1 MSLDIWAIRE
11 IPHKEQIFSFIEN
24 ESLKTELEAF
34 FNQKEEIFSLN
45 ITHNLN
51 KMADTAGFYKQLWH
65 LEGITTCEDLLP
77 HIEQGILELESNPTK
92 YKQYSAKNNWG
103 TYEQF
108 IPWLKDLAEK
118 LKIEP
123 KAILYVSR

>member
-1 MSLDIWAIRE
+1 MSLDISATRNTNLSNINLVEKESTWE
-11 IPHKEQIFSFIEN
+11 IEQE
-24 ESLKTELEAF
+24 T
-34 FNQKEEIFSLN
+34 IFSLN

-51 KMADTAGFYKQLWH
+51 KLADAANFYKQLWH

-77 HIEQGILELESNPTK
+77 HIEAGIVELESNPTK
-92 YKQYSAKNNWG
+92 YKQFSAKNNWG

-108 IPWLKDLAEK
+108 LPWLKDLAEK

-123 KAILYVSR
+123 TSNLFISR